1 MAHGN
6 RGRQPAHRID
16 AGTREQVRALAG
28 GRYAGCNQHHL
39 TDLLAEREGIGV
51 SRSTVRRILQEEGI
65 TSPRTHRVATHRTR
79 RERYPKEGMLVQID
93 GSPHAWLGDR
103 GPRLCLISSVDDA
116 TGTVP
121 AALFRE
127 QEDSQGYLLL
137 LRQLVTTV
145 GRPVAVY
152 HDRHS
157 IFIPPSQ
164 QKLTVE
170 EQLVATNATTQV
182 HRALE
187 ALDIRSIS
195 AHSPQA
201 KGRIERLFGTF
212 QDRLVTELRLADI
225 TTLGDANRFL
235 APFLARLRHSVTWS
249 RSAASCTTAR
259 WEQITPCGSARTAS
273 SSNQDPAE

>member
-1 MAHGN
+1 MTRKEQTRVKVLNEVNEGVLTAEEAAGLLGVSLRQVRRLLAVYRTEGVAAMAHGN

-16 AGTREQVRALAG
+16 PATRQQVRALAG
-28 GRYAGCNQHHL
+28 GKYAGCNQHHL

-65 TSPRTHRVATHRTR
+65 TSPRTHRVATHRSR

-145 GRPVAVY
+145 GRPIAVY

-182 HRALE
+182 HRAL
-187 ALDIRSIS
+187 ASLDIRSIS

-201 KGRIERLFGTF
+201 KGRIERLFATF
-212 QDRLVTELRLADI
+212 GGSPGGR
-225 TTLGDANRFL
+225 
-235 APFLARLRHSVTWS
+235 APARRHH
-249 RSAASCTTAR
+249 
-259 WEQITPCGSARTAS
+259 
-273 SSNQDPAE
+273 DP